1 MPAFAAMRFVAL
13 ACLCCCLATAA
24 WAGRA
29 DTGAAYDPLTERL
42 GPLRLG
48 MPEAEVQRIRDMINT
63 PNLQLQSGIALYNIN
78 QRIRL
83 RYGEAYGVRLDSC
96 VGIGTH
102 VALILPG
109 NTPEGA

>member
-1 MPAFAAMRFVAL
+1 
-13 ACLCCCLATAA
+13 
-24 WAGRA
+24 
-29 DTGAAYDPLTERL
+29 
-42 GPLRLG
+42 
-48 MPEAEVQRIRDMINT
+48 MINT

-96 VGIGTH
+96 VGIGTQ
-102 VALILPG
+102 VVLILPG

>member
-1 MPAFAAMRFVAL
+1 MGLIRIDIVRFKGQLHLIVADN
-13 ACLCCCLATAA
+13 
-24 WAGRA
+24 GK
-29 DTGAAYDPLTERL
+29 
-42 GPLRLG
+42 G

-63 PNLQLQSGIALYNIN
+63 PNLQLQSSIALYNIN

-96 VGIGTH
+96 VGIGTQ